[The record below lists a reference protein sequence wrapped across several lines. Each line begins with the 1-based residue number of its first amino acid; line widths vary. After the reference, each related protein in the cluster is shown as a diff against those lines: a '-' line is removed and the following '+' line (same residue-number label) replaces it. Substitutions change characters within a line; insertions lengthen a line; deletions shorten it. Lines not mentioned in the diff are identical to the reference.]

1 MRALTASIRIYS
13 RLVKASLSRKAMFER
28 YSETARRAIHS
39 SRYMAGCVGSP
50 KIETE
55 HLLLGLLR
63 ADKVLARRFLGSSW
77 AAYGVWRKIEK
88 SKPVRDKTPGGREL
102 PLSSESKHVL
112 TFATEEADLLS
123 NKHVR
128 TEHLLLGLLR
138 EENCFAKQILDEL
151 GLRLESTREDLFRIP
166 HDDSATEEFV
176 RESRSM
182 PDDVVELQTRIRSIM
197 TRMEQAIA
205 DHDFAKARA
214 CSDEEGRERDKLFLL
229 YQKHGLPDWI
239 YD

>member
-112 TFATEEADLLS
+112 SMFARSTCYSASFGKRIASPNRYWTNSACVSNRLAKICSASHMTIRPPRNLS
-123 NKHVR
+123 ENPARCRMMSSNCKR
-128 TEHLLLGLLR
+128 GLG
-138 EENCFAKQILDEL
+138 Q
-151 GLRLESTREDLFRIP
+151 S
-166 HDDSATEEFV
+166 
-176 RESRSM
+176 
-182 PDDVVELQTRIRSIM
+182 
-197 TRMEQAIA
+197 
-205 DHDFAKARA
+205 
-214 CSDEEGRERDKLFLL
+214 
-229 YQKHGLPDWI
+229 
-239 YD
+239 